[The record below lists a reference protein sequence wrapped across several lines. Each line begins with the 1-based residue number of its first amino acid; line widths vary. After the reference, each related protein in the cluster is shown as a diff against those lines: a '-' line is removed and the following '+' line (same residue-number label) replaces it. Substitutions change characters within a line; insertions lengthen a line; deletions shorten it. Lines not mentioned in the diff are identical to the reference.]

1 LKILIA
7 FLNYINSYSVAPQSF
22 RICGILPNNF
32 PNKCNPNFMDSASF
46 FSKFSIA
53 YLTKSRTSVSSSM
66 HFSKSIEI
74 PLRKPKEIP
83 LTILDVTLKS

>member
-1 LKILIA
+1 
-7 FLNYINSYSVAPQSF
+7 
-22 RICGILPNNF
+22 
-32 PNKCNPNFMDSASF
+32 MDSASF

-83 LTILDVTLKS
+83 LTIVDVTLKS